1 MRPFFVSTSSMMTTL
16 ARKGGRKWKNHFRL
30 MTKTSLAKQRGGRP
44 AVCMGFS
51 YFPALSALCRSSH
64 KPFPDYLWRDTSSDR
79 ADTAISQAQTEV
91 KSASTLD
98 SSTHSYL
105 SAISQAQTEV
115 GTASMLDSPTHSY
128 SFKHGWPRRHFTSSA
143 SSFSSVADE
152 AYDRYRDESYN
163 SRIKEW
169 VFCNHR
175 SKSC

>member
-1 MRPFFVSTSSMMTTL
+1 MRPFFDSSTSSFKTTQ
-16 ARKGGRKWKNHFRL
+16 ARKGGRKWKKRFQAHDEDVPD
-30 MTKTSLAKQRGGRP
+30 KEKQRGGSL
-44 AVCMGFS
+44 ALCMGFS
-51 YFPALSALCRSSH
+51 FFPALSALCRSSH

-91 KSASTLD
+91 ETAST
-98 SSTHSYL
+98 
-105 SAISQAQTEV
+105 
-115 GTASMLDSPTHSY
+115 LDSPTHSY
-128 SFKHGWPRRHFTSSA
+128 SFRHGWPRRHFTSSA